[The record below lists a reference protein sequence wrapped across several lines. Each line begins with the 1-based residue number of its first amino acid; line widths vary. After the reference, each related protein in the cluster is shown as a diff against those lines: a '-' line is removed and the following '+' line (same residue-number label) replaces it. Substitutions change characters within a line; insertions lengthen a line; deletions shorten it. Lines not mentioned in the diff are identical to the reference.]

1 MTITERIARLPVA
14 VNTADSFRAELSQTN
29 SDKKQNSVVM
39 KSITEVSSLT
49 KSLYA
54 VDRPDYTKEDAI
66 NKQWKKM
73 NTMNILDALEGTV
86 DTSNRGLSAKDVER
100 QIKKGDLLDEVSDI
114 DLRML
119 QFELSGL
126 EFEEGRG
133 YQSVDSGELYKNVEY
148 LASRYVAMEDKIK
161 KVCTGAEQIERLNR
175 LNKMYME
182 TLEKMAKSYSEI
194 VGGILEDYGVSGEKE
209 KIYQSFKS
217 GVDQQ
222 VAEYRMFLKQDQRLT
237 GLEDTE
243 NAWLLKDDEY
253 IAAMLRKQ
261 NLISEASLSKEGA
274 YSLWELD
281 VLGQYVSSLS
291 TMEAK
296 AVTYEMTEERLG
308 LDLAMLAMKTDVLC
322 KEKNVGSVLNTTL
335 KETLNGYLNVF
346 LDRFNQKL
354 EINRRN
360 PLIEADIQGNAEL
373 NKESVWKVYN
383 KTIEQYRISENGME
397 ALIKGAEYGRSQ
409 YLKRMELEN
418 LEDIYRYKNS
428 SFYWIDFFENVL
440 ERRTNSYEKEGNAYE
455 QYMVGWLDF
464 KNSLRE
470 EDSVRMNLL
479 LKPIDSYSINQN
491 GNWISINA

>member
-222 VAEYRMFLKQDQRLT
+222 VDEYRMFLKQDQRLT
-237 GLEDTE
+237 GSEDTE

-291 TMEAK
+291 TMETK

-428 SFYWIDFFENVL
+428 SFYWFDFFENLL

>member
-133 YQSVDSGELYKNVEY
+133 YRSVDSGELYKNVEY

-161 KVCTGAEQIERLNR
+161 TVCTGAEQIERLNR

-182 TLEKMAKSYSEI
+182 TLEKVAKSYSEI

-222 VAEYRMFLKQDQRLT
+222 VVEYRMFLKQDHRLT
-237 GLEDTE
+237 GSEDTE

-261 NLISEASLSKEGA
+261 NLISEAGLSKEGA

-335 KETLNGYLNVF
+335 KETLNGYLNIF

-383 KTIEQYRISENGME
+383 KTIEQYRISESGME

-428 SFYWIDFFENVL
+428 SFYWIDFFENLL

>member
-133 YQSVDSGELYKNVEY
+133 YRSVDSGELYKNVEY

-182 TLEKMAKSYSEI
+182 TLEKVAKSYSEI

-209 KIYQSFKS
+209 KIYQSYKS

-222 VAEYRMFLKQDQRLT
+222 VAE
-237 GLEDTE
+237 
-243 NAWLLKDDEY
+243 
-253 IAAMLRKQ
+253 
-261 NLISEASLSKEGA
+261 
-274 YSLWELD
+274 
-281 VLGQYVSSLS
+281 
-291 TMEAK
+291 
-296 AVTYEMTEERLG
+296 
-308 LDLAMLAMKTDVLC
+308 
-322 KEKNVGSVLNTTL
+322 
-335 KETLNGYLNVF
+335 
-346 LDRFNQKL
+346 
-354 EINRRN
+354 
-360 PLIEADIQGNAEL
+360 
-373 NKESVWKVYN
+373 
-383 KTIEQYRISENGME
+383 
-397 ALIKGAEYGRSQ
+397 
-409 YLKRMELEN
+409 
-418 LEDIYRYKNS
+418 
-428 SFYWIDFFENVL
+428 
-440 ERRTNSYEKEGNAYE
+440 
-455 QYMVGWLDF
+455 
-464 KNSLRE
+464 
-470 EDSVRMNLL
+470 
-479 LKPIDSYSINQN
+479 
-491 GNWISINA
+491 

>member
-14 VNTADSFRAELSQTN
+14 VNTADSFRAELSQSN
-29 SDKKQNSVVM
+29 SEKKQNPVVT
-39 KSITEVSSLT
+39 KSITEVSSFT

-54 VDRPDYTKEDAI
+54 VDRSDYTKEDAI

-73 NTMNILDALEGTV
+73 NTMNILDVLEGTV
-86 DTSNRGLSAKDVER
+86 DTSCRGLSAKDVES
-100 QIKKGDLLDEVSDI
+100 QIQKGDLLNEVSDI

-126 EFEEGRG
+126 EFEEGRR
-133 YQSVDSGELYKNVEY
+133 YQAIDSGELYKNVKY

-161 KVCTGAEQIERLNR
+161 KICTGAEQTERLNQ
-175 LNKMYME
+175 LNKMYAE
-182 TLEKMAKSYSEI
+182 TLEKMAKSYSEV

-217 GVDQQ
+217 GVGQQ
-222 VAEYRMFLKQDQRLT
+222 VDEYRMFLKQDQKST
-237 GLEDTE
+237 GLGDTE

-253 IAAMLRKQ
+253 IAAILRKFDH
-261 NLISEASLSKEGA
+261 IPEASASNQGE
-274 YSLWELD
+274 YSLEELD

-291 TMEAK
+291 TMEAM

-308 LDLAMLAMKTDVLC
+308 LDLAMLAMKTDILC
-322 KEKNVGSVLNTTL
+322 KEKNVGPVLNTTL
-335 KETLNGYLNVF
+335 KEALNGYLNVF

-383 KTIEQYRISENGME
+383 KTIKQYRISGNGME

-418 LEDIYRYKNS
+418 LENIYRYKNS
-428 SFYWIDFFENVL
+428 SFYWIDFFENIL
-440 ERRTNSYEKEGNAYE
+440 GRRTNSYEKEGNAYE

-470 EDSVRMNLL
+470 GDSVRMNLL

>member
-1 MTITERIARLPVA
+1 MTISERLARLPVA
-14 VNTADSFRAELSQTN
+14 VNNADSFRAELSQSN
-29 SDKKQNSVVM
+29 SEKNQNPIT
-39 KSITEVSSLT
+39 KSITEVSSFT

-73 NTMNILDALEGTV
+73 NTMNILEVLEGTV
-86 DTSNRGLSAKDVER
+86 DTSCRGLSAKDVEN
-100 QIKKGDLLDEVSDI
+100 QIQKGDLLNEVSDI

-126 EFEEGRG
+126 EFEEGRR
-133 YQSVDSGELYKNVEY
+133 YQAIDSGELYKNVKY

-161 KVCTGAEQIERLNR
+161 KICTGAEQTERLNQ
-175 LNKMYME
+175 LNKMYAE
-182 TLEKMAKSYSEI
+182 TLEKMAKSYSEV
-194 VGGILEDYGVSGEKE
+194 VGGILEGYGVSGEKE

-222 VAEYRMFLKQDQRLT
+222 VDEYRMFLKQDQKFT
-237 GLEDTE
+237 GLGDTE

-253 IAAMLRKQ
+253 IAAMLRKFDH
-261 NLISEASLSKEGA
+261 IPEASASNQGE
-274 YSLWELD
+274 YSLEELD

-322 KEKNVGSVLNTTL
+322 KEKNVGSVLNKTL

-383 KTIEQYRISENGME
+383 KTIEQYRISGNVMK

-418 LEDIYRYKNS
+418 LENIYRYKNS
-428 SFYWIDFFENVL
+428 SFYWIDFFENIL
-440 ERRTNSYEKEGNAYE
+440 GRRTNSYEKEGNAYE

-470 EDSVRMNLL
+470 GDSVRMNLL
-479 LKPIDSYSINQN
+479 LKSINSYSINQN

>member
-1 MTITERIARLPVA
+1 MTISERLARLPVA
-14 VNTADSFRAELSQTN
+14 VNNADSFRAELSQSN
-29 SDKKQNSVVM
+29 SEKNQNPIT
-39 KSITEVSSLT
+39 KSITEVSSFT

-73 NTMNILDALEGTV
+73 NTMNILEVLEGTV
-86 DTSNRGLSAKDVER
+86 DTSCRGLSAKDVEN
-100 QIKKGDLLDEVSDI
+100 QIQKGDLLNEVSDI

-126 EFEEGRG
+126 EFEEGRR
-133 YQSVDSGELYKNVEY
+133 YQAIDSGELYKNVKY

-161 KVCTGAEQIERLNR
+161 KICTGAEQTERLNQ
-175 LNKMYME
+175 LNKMYAE
-182 TLEKMAKSYSEI
+182 TLEKMAKSYSEV
-194 VGGILEDYGVSGEKE
+194 VGGILEGYGVSGEKE

-222 VAEYRMFLKQDQRLT
+222 VDEYRMFLKQDQKFT
-237 GLEDTE
+237 GLGDIE

-253 IAAMLRKQ
+253 IAAMLRKFDH
-261 NLISEASLSKEGA
+261 IPEASASNQGE
-274 YSLWELD
+274 YSLEELD

-322 KEKNVGSVLNTTL
+322 KEKNVGSVLNKTL

-383 KTIEQYRISENGME
+383 KTIEQYRISGNVMK

-418 LEDIYRYKNS
+418 LENIYRYKNS
-428 SFYWIDFFENVL
+428 SFYWIDFFENIL
-440 ERRTNSYEKEGNAYE
+440 GRRTNSYEKEGNAYE

-470 EDSVRMNLL
+470 GDSVRMNLL
-479 LKPIDSYSINQN
+479 LKSINSYSINQN

>member
-428 SFYWIDFFENVL
+428 SFYWIDFFENLL

>member
-1 MTITERIARLPVA
+1 MTISERLARLPVA
-14 VNTADSFRAELSQTN
+14 VNNADSFRAELSQSN
-29 SDKKQNSVVM
+29 SEKNQNPIT
-39 KSITEVSSLT
+39 KSITEVSSFT

-73 NTMNILDALEGTV
+73 NTMNILEVLEGTV
-86 DTSNRGLSAKDVER
+86 DTSCRGLSAKDVEN
-100 QIKKGDLLDEVSDI
+100 QIQKGDLLNEVSDI

-126 EFEEGRG
+126 EFEEGRR
-133 YQSVDSGELYKNVEY
+133 YQAIDSGELYKNVKY

-161 KVCTGAEQIERLNR
+161 KICTGAEQTERLNQ
-175 LNKMYME
+175 LNKMYAE
-182 TLEKMAKSYSEI
+182 TLEKMAKSYSEV
-194 VGGILEDYGVSGEKE
+194 VGGILEGYGVSGEKE

-222 VAEYRMFLKQDQRLT
+222 VDEYRMFLKQDQKFT
-237 GLEDTE
+237 GLGDTE

-253 IAAMLRKQ
+253 IAAMLRKFDH
-261 NLISEASLSKEGA
+261 IPEASASNQGE
-274 YSLWELD
+274 YSLEELD

-291 TMEAK
+291 TMEAM

-322 KEKNVGSVLNTTL
+322 KEKNVGSVLNKTL

-383 KTIEQYRISENGME
+383 KTIEQYRISGNGME

-418 LEDIYRYKNS
+418 LENIYRYKNS
-428 SFYWIDFFENVL
+428 SFYWIDFFENIL
-440 ERRTNSYEKEGNAYE
+440 GRRTNSYEKEGNAYE

-470 EDSVRMNLL
+470 GDSVRMNLL

>member
-49 KSLYA
+49 KPLYA